1 MENALHFL
9 VVEDNKINQIVTRK
23 ILERKN
29 YQSTMIESGYK
40 ALDLLKVAT
49 FDAILMDINMP
60 EIDGYETSK
69 LIREAG
75 ITTPI
80 IALTAF
86 ERSEVE
92 AKIKE
97 AGISEVVIKPFTS
110 EILFEVIEKLLEPQ

>member
-60 EIDGYETSK
+60 EIDGYETSR

-92 AKIKE
+92 AKIKG

-110 EILFEVIEKLLEPQ
+110 EILFAVIEKLLQPQ